1 MKNDKWWTVE
11 NLSKTQEKALES
23 NDFNELDGYGDF
35 GSYRRVLLGDDI
47 ENSMLGFHNSL
58 NPGPKVDFCHGLLK
72 RSADKVAS
80 VLDVGCGMGYTANE
94 MSSLYPNARVL
105 AIDISEDAVKFGCK
119 NFSGVDF
126 VCQPIDPEKP
136 ALGQFDIIF
145 AFEFYPFTRT
155 SELNTHLNYI
165 KYLSSQLNPGGS
177 LVIHLSWGQS
187 ESIYTTI
194 RNIEKA
200 LPEFKFSIHTVPNE
214 KVHRIFKIPFLS
226 VVFDSLARLFL
237 RRAPNKGIVISRI

>member
-1 MKNDKWWTVE
+1 MKNNKWTPK
-11 NLSKTQEKALES
+11 NLSKTQEKALKS
-23 NDFNELDGYGDF
+23 NDFNELERYGDF
-35 GSYRRVLLGDDI
+35 GSYRRVLLGDDV

-72 RSADKVAS
+72 RSADNVAS
-80 VLDVGCGMGYTANE
+80 VLDIGCGMGYTANE
-94 MSSLYPNARVL
+94 ISSLYPNARVL
-105 AIDISEDAVKFGCK
+105 AVDISEDAVKFGRK

-126 VCQPIDPEKP
+126 VCQSIEPENP
-136 ALGQFDIIF
+136 ALGQFDIIY

-165 KYLSSQLNPGGS
+165 KYFLSQLNVDGN
-177 LVIHLSWGQS
+177 LVIHLLWNNS

-194 RNIEKA
+194 SSIEKE

-214 KVHRIFKIPFLS
+214 KIHRIFKIGFLS
-226 VVFDSLARLFL
+226 IFFDYLARLFL
-237 RRAPNKGIVISRI
+237 RRAPNKGIVISRA